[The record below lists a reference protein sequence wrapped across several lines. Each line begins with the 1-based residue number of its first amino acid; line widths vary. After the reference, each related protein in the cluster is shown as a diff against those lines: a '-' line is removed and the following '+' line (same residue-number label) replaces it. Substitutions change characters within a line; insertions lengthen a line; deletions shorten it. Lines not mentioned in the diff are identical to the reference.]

1 MNESSRRLKKGS
13 PDDWPSLAL
22 MEFTMALAKAMAEND
37 MKQKDLAEALDVSPP
52 YISSVMSG
60 NENLTVEQMSR
71 LAEAA
76 GGSLHL
82 TIAPKGLYIRWVEDT
97 FEEPATEAA
106 VGPLLHSSEAALN
119 LPGEYPM
126 FAPSLESTSRLLQGP
141 WVKVAAQN
149 VSRPVQPHLPLVPS
163 RSSGQK
169 PLPPSRP
176 MNLLDQKRRAQ

>member
-1 MNESSRRLKKGS
+1 MNEKPRRLKKGS

-22 MEFTMALAKAMAEND
+22 MEFTMALAKAMAEIG

-76 GGSLHL
+76 GSSLHL

-97 FEEPATEAA
+97 LEEPTTEMPI
-106 VGPLLHSSEAALN
+106 GPSLHSYEAALST
-119 LPGEYPM
+119 PREYPM
-126 FAPSLESTSRLLQGP
+126 FAPPEATSRYRGVDRPLQDP
-141 WVKVAAQN
+141 WEKVAVQN
-149 VSRPVQPHLPLVPS
+149 VSRPARPPSFLTSS
-163 RSSGQK
+163 RSSNSK
-169 PLPPSRP
+169 PLPPRRP
-176 MNLLDQKRRAQ
+176 VGLLN

>member
-1 MNESSRRLKKGS
+1 MNENPRRLKKGS

-37 MKQKDLAEALDVSPP
+37 MKQRDLAEALGVSPP

-97 FEEPATEAA
+97 LEEPATETAI
-106 VGPLLHSSEAALN
+106 GPSLHRCEAALS
-119 LPGEYPM
+119 LPAEHSM
-126 FAPSLESTSRLLQGP
+126 FAPLESTSRLLQGP
-141 WVKVAAQN
+141 WAKATAQN
-149 VSRPVQPHLPLVPS
+149 VSRSAQPHLPPVPS
-163 RSSGQK
+163 GNSKQK
-169 PLPPSRP
+169 PLPPHRP
-176 MNLLDQKRRAQ
+176 INLLDQKRRAQ